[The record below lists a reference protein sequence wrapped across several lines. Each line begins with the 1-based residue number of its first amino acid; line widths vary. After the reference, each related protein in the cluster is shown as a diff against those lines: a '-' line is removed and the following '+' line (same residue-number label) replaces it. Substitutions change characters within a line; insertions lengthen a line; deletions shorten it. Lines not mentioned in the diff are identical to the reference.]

1 MGFGDAVGHGVE
13 VVRLKRSAYH
23 DVAADP
29 LALAPSL
36 MITALAGIAMWLAPP
51 HYPILGILTSPLL
64 SLALLFIG
72 VTVLHFVATLMGG
85 RGHYLTLLRVFG
97 VGRVLGWVQ
106 IVPFLGSVAQLWSLA
121 ISVVAMEELYGLDRS
136 KAVLSVLIPAA
147 GLLLLSLM
155 SLLFQLALLGGSMA
169 GGGLF

>member
-13 VVRLKRSAYH
+13 VVRLKRSAYR

-36 MITALAGIAMWLAPP
+36 VITALAGIALWLAPP
-51 HYPILGILTSPLL
+51 HYPLLGVLTYPLI
-64 SLALLFIG
+64 SLVLLLIA
-72 VTVLHFVATLMGG
+72 VTVLHFVATLLGG

-106 IVPFLGSVAQLWSLA
+106 IVPFLGSLAQLWSLV

-136 KAVLSVLIPAA
+136 KAVLSVLIPAV
-147 GLLLLSLM
+147 GLFVLSLVG
-155 SLLFQLALLGGSMA
+155 SLVQLALLGGSVV

>member
-13 VVRLKRSAYH
+13 VIRLKRSAYH
-23 DVAADP
+23 NVAADP

-72 VTVLHFVATLMGG
+72 VTVLHFVAS
-85 RGHYLTLLRVFG
+85 
-97 VGRVLGWVQ
+97 VLGWAQ
-106 IVPFLGSVAQLWSLA
+106 IVPFLGSIVQLWSLA

-136 KAVLSVLIPAA
+136 KAILSVLIPAV
-147 GLLLLSLM
+147 GLLVLSLIGF
-155 SLLFQLALLGGSMA
+155 LFQLALLGGSMA
-169 GGGLF
+169 GGNLF

>member
-13 VVRLKRSAYH
+13 VVRLKRSAYR

-36 MITALAGIAMWLAPP
+36 MITALAGVALWLAPP
-51 HYPILGILTSPLL
+51 HYPILGILTYPLL
-64 SLALLFIG
+64 SLALLILA
-72 VTVLHFVATLMGG
+72 VTVLHFVATLLGG
-85 RGHYLTLLRVFG
+85 RGHFLTLLRVFG

-106 IVPFLGSVAQLWSLA
+106 IVPFLGSIAQLWSLV

-136 KAVLSVLIPAA
+136 KAVISVLIPAV
-147 GLLLLSLM
+147 GLFAFSLVGF
-155 SLLFQLALLGGSMA
+155 LFQLALLGGTMS